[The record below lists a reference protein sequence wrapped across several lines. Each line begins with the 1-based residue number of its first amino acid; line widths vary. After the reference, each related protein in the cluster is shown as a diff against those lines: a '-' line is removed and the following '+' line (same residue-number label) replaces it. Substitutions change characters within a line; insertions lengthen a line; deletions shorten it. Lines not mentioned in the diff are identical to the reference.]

1 MSPIT
6 DLLKKDLSFKRKPSA
21 KAEASTPKQE
31 EDGEERIAQEQP
43 AEARAEAAEGLLGG
57 SGGRHKQLVGLSIG
71 ASELAAA
78 VVVNNGR
85 PKLVK
90 AAQHSLPSDVV
101 SGGEVRDS
109 EALANEIA
117 AFFSAA
123 DLPRKNVRVGIA
135 SSRTG
140 VRVFER
146 PEVDDP
152 RQLANAI
159 RFRAYETLPIPI
171 EEAMLD
177 YHVVEGTTAPDRV
190 LLAVAY
196 RDLVDRFSATC
207 AAAKIELA
215 GIDIE
220 AFALLRAVG
229 GEPLPA
235 GQRAEAARVAV
246 SIGHDRTTV
255 AVSDGH
261 VCEFTRVLDWGGAR
275 VTAAIERALEVNA
288 GEAERIK
295 RSLDIS
301 SQAPRGG
308 RRAHDE
314 GGRSCAPRGERPCTR
329 ARLFPSLLPG
339 SAGLPGLRRDHHH
352 RGRRPPSGDR
362 RAARGADRHQRPCR
376 RPVRTSRLGTRHQLR
391 WPGRLARRR
400 NRTGNRGLMR
410 AVNLLPRQ
418 HVEQKRE
425 RPSAVALGAAIGGA
439 AVLLAL
445 VGGFL
450 LANRSVDRQRQALA
464 DARAVLAATPAHN
477 MSAKTQ
483 SFRAKLLSQ
492 REQRSLALAAAIG
505 KRVTWDRV
513 LRRVALVMPAD
524 VWLQSLSGS
533 VPLDPA
539 LAPATTTTPSALPP
553 PPSALTIQGYTYS
566 QDGVARLM
574 ERLEVVPDL
583 KNVQLQTSQSAQVG
597 NQTVI
602 NFTIVSDIEKG
613 RGAS

>member
-1 MSPIT
+1 MSLT
-6 DLLKKDLSFKRKPSA
+6 EFLKKDMSFKRKPSPN
-21 KAEASTPKQE
+21 AEATEPTQENTEKKESPKRSVSLPKRAPKQ
-31 EDGEERIAQEQP
+31 AKT
-43 AEARAEAAEGLLGG
+43 AAPRSNGG
-57 SGGRHKQLVGLSIG
+57 HKQLVGLSIG

-78 VVVNNGR
+78 VIVNNGR

-146 PEVDDP
+146 PDVDDP

-301 SQAPRGG
+301 SQAPEAG
-308 RRAHDE
+308 DE
-314 GGRSCAPRGERPCTR
+314 RTTKAVE
-329 ARLFPSLLPG
+329 
-339 SAGLPGLRRDHHH
+339 
-352 RGRRPPSGDR
+352 
-362 RAARGADRHQRPCR
+362 AARREVNG
-376 RPVRTSRLGTRHQLR
+376 
-391 WPGRLARRR
+391 LARELASSLHFYQDQPDSLGFAEITI
-400 NRTGNRGLMR
+400 TGGGAHLQGI
-410 AVNLLPRQ
+410 A
-418 HVEQKRE
+418 EQLEELIGISVRVADPFA
-425 RPSAVALGAAIGGA
+425 RVGSGHGISSGGQDGSLAVAIGLG
-439 AVLLAL
+439 
-445 VGGFL
+445 
-450 LANRSVDRQRQALA
+450 
-464 DARAVLAATPAHN
+464 
-477 MSAKTQ
+477 
-483 SFRAKLLSQ
+483 
-492 REQRSLALAAAIG
+492 
-505 KRVTWDRV
+505 
-513 LRRVALVMPAD
+513 
-524 VWLQSLSGS
+524 
-533 VPLDPA
+533 
-539 LAPATTTTPSALPP
+539 
-553 PPSALTIQGYTYS
+553 
-566 QDGVARLM
+566 
-574 ERLEVVPDL
+574 
-583 KNVQLQTSQSAQVG
+583 
-597 NQTVI
+597 
-602 NFTIVSDIEKG
+602 IED
-613 RGAS
+613 